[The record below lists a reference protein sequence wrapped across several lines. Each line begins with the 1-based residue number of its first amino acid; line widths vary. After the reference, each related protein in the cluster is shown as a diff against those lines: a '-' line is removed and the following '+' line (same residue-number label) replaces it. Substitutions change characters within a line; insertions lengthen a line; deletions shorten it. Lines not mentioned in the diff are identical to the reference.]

1 MKFPIGCADFKK
13 IRERKY
19 YYVDKTALIN
29 QLIDEGERYF
39 LSRPRRFGKSLL
51 VSTLK
56 HLFEGKKELFKG
68 LSIEDK
74 WDWSQKYPVVR
85 LSMTGENYDP
95 ESISRRIIEQ
105 ITIIAESADL
115 DVTKVLKVSALGSL
129 NSLLFRLYKKTGKK
143 AVVLVDEY
151 DAPITDV
158 LTDTELAKKNSDYLR
173 KFYRQIKDSEE
184 YTHFVF
190 VTGITMFSK
199 DSVFTG
205 LNNLKDISLVP
216 RYGAICGY
224 TDHDIDTVFAEEI
237 KKLDRN
243 KIKRWYNGYNW
254 LGEEKVYNPFC
265 ILNLF
270 YEQDFDDWWF
280 KTATPK
286 YIYEYFTKND
296 NVSIKSIENCW
307 IDRRELTE
315 FDIDLIIPQAL
326 LFQSGYLTIGKK
338 KQTEDATKYFLKV
351 PNFEVHKG
359 MCFRMLHFIIGGNTI
374 ALRRTGEKLLAYI
387 AQHKFAEFQK
397 ELSAF
402 LADVPHQLSQ
412 NADLE
417 SHYHLILYSMFGS
430 SGVVYTAEE
439 STNLGNSDIV
449 LFLANQIFVI
459 ELKMLLSGQ
468 KIHTALKNAIQQI
481 KDRRYADKHKSSKKP
496 IYLLG
501 MVFSKEKRNIV
512 GILHE
517 ELDDKT
523 A

>member
-1 MKFPIGCADFKK
+1 MIFPIGCADFED
-13 IRERKY
+13 IREDQY
-19 YYVDKTALIN
+19 YYVDKTALIKK
-29 QLIDEGERYF
+29 LIDEGCWYF

-51 VSTLK
+51 VSTLEC
-56 HLFEGKKELFKG
+56 LFEGKKELFKG
-68 LSIEDK
+68 LYIEDK

-85 LSMTGENYDP
+85 LSMTGQNHNPEKISEN
-95 ESISRRIIEQ
+95 IINQ
-105 ITIIAESADL
+105 ITIIAESAELDL
-115 DVTKVLKVSALGSL
+115 SEILDESALL
-129 NSLLFRLYKKTGKK
+129 ALRNLLFSLKEKTGNK

-158 LTDTELAKKNSDYLR
+158 LTDTELAKKNSNYLR

-190 VTGITMFSK
+190 VTGITMLSK

-205 LNNLKDISLVP
+205 LNNLEDISLVP
-216 RYGAICGY
+216 RYGTICGY
-224 TDHDIDTVFAEEI
+224 TDHDIDTVFAEEA

-265 ILNLF
+265 ILNLL

-280 KTATPK
+280 KTARPK
-286 YIYEYFTKND
+286 YIYEYLTKND
-296 NVSIKSIENCW
+296 NISIKFIENCW

-315 FDIDLIIPQAL
+315 FDIDCIIPQAL
-326 LFQSGYLTIGKK
+326 LFQSGYFTIDKK

-359 MCFRMLHFIIGGNTI
+359 MCFRMLHFIIGGNTV
-374 ALRRTGEKLLAYI
+374 ALRRTGEELLAYI
-387 AQHKFAEFQK
+387 AQHKFAKFQK

-459 ELKMLLSGQ
+459 ELKMLRSGQ

-481 KDRRYADKHKSSKKP
+481 KDRRYADKHKSSNKP

-517 ELDDKT
+517 EWDDKT